1 MTLQFAPFRHCS
13 GPLVRT
19 PPHVS
24 VLASAIQ
31 RCSNQRWPLAAM
43 AWFESRT
50 GPFSQPCLSYRSPLA
65 SHGLTVDR
73 QRSDSGQVESTEPQI
88 RDPSTESPDTE
99 AGPERTAMAPVSP
112 SQALPQRKR
121 CRIFG
126 MDLEQ
131 RFQTYEGVVLF
142 ARCQLGSDGIEVGR
156 VGWGSGS

>member
-1 MTLQFAPFRHCS
+1 MLEPAMAI
-13 GPLVRT
+13 GP
-19 PPHVS
+19 H
-24 VLASAIQ
+24 
-31 RCSNQRWPLAAM
+31 

-50 GPFSQPCLSYRSPLA
+50 GPFLQPCLSYRSPLA
-65 SHGLTVDR
+65 SHGLNIDR
-73 QRSDSGQVESTEPQI
+73 QRAKPGRVESMEPQT
-88 RDPSTESPDTE
+88 RNPSTERPDTE
-99 AGPERTAMAPVSP
+99 AGSECTVMAPVSP